1 VEGRSMK
8 PDDKHWALSYEDPR
22 SPDKIL
28 ISLPTDMHRDFLL
41 YSRYRGCSISELF
54 RRAITAEIAA
64 EIRAE
69 PRIQA
74 SFKGKLRD

>member
-1 VEGRSMK
+1 MK
-8 PDDKHWALSYEDPR
+8 PDDKYWALSYEDPR

-28 ISLPTDMHRDFLL
+28 ISLPTDMHRDFLI
-41 YSRYRGCSISELF
+41 YSRYRDCSISELL

-74 SFKGKLRD
+74 SFRGKLRG